1 MKLPPGPPYLLRSFP
16 YFAVPSTIVYAC
28 LTLAKEYLG
37 VAVPT
42 WLKVSAVIFARP
54 GIFFFNRYYSRFADR
69 RDAAA
74 NNAVLAPYV
83 QRSAFAVIAKITE
96 SVTRGYPGALIMM
109 LQHSYT
115 KTNSFPCKPTSFSH

>member
-16 YFAVPSTIVYAC
+16 YFAGPSAIVYAC
-28 LTLAKEYLG
+28 LTLAKEYLNLP
-37 VAVPT
+37 VPT
-42 WLKVSAVIFARP
+42 WLTVSAVILARP

-83 QRSAFAVIAKITE
+83 RDSAFSVISKITE
-96 SVTRGYPGALIMM
+96 SVSKGYPGA
-109 LQHSYT
+109 
-115 KTNSFPCKPTSFSH
+115 